1 MDNIRKDVAG
11 RHRRHLQEAEKEQI
25 IQMKSSGYKN
35 KDIAAALNVSVR
47 TIQRVKIP
55 QLGKPVPVHRKA
67 KRTRTTDS
75 QRAVVRVLIKEGY
88 SQADVAKR
96 TNMSKAS
103 VAYTLKRFEKTGS
116 DRNRKCSGRPH
127 VSTIREDRFLKR
139 RSLQDRF
146 RPATKLKEDWE
157 NIGVQGSVSTV
168 RRRLRAANLMGRVA
182 RKKPL
187 LTASHR
193 LRRLRFAK
201 IHKDWTK
208 EDWEKV
214 LWTDEAPFSIVGHC
228 GKTYVRRRIGEELN
242 PNCVTST
249 VKHGGGK
256 IQVWGCFTAN
266 GVGHIHHIK
275 GIMDQ
280 KMYKQILIHHMRPSM
295 MQLGGKDNIIFQ
307 QDNDPKHTAKTVQDY
322 IRRARYLVLQNWPA
336 QSPDLN
342 PIENLWKE
350 LKTRTYS
357 HRPRPTNKEELFN
370 VVKHEWEALP
380 VNLLKKLVHSMPRRI
395 TAVIKANG
403 GHTKY

>member
-1 MDNIRKDVAG
+1 MENDVAG
-11 RHRRHLQEAEKEQI
+11 RRRRHLQEAAKEQI
-25 IQMKSSGYKN
+25 NQMKRSGYKN
-35 KDIAAALNVSVR
+35 KEIAAALKVSVR
-47 TIQRVKIP
+47 TIQRVKVLP
-55 QLGKPVPVHRKA
+55 LVKTVQVQKKA
-67 KRTRTTDS
+67 KRTRTTES
-75 QRAVVRVLIKEGY
+75 QRAVERTLIKEGY
-88 SQADVAKR
+88 TQAEVAQR

-103 VAYTLKRFEKTGS
+103 VAYTQKRFEKTGS

-127 VSTIREDRFLKR
+127 VSTVREDRFLKR

-146 RPATKLKEDWE
+146 RPATKLKEDWDE
-157 NIGVQGSVSTV
+157 IGIQASTSTV

-187 LTASHR
+187 LTPSHR
-193 LRRLRFAK
+193 LRRLHFAK

-214 LWTDEAPFSIVGHC
+214 LWTDEAPFSFVGQC
-228 GKTYVRRRIGEELN
+228 GKTYVRRRTGEGLN

-280 KMYKQILIHHMRPSM
+280 KMYRQILIHHMRPSM
-295 MQLGGKDNIIFQ
+295 MQLGRKDTVIFQ
-307 QDNDPKHTAKTVQDY
+307 QDNDPKHTAKTVKDY
-322 IRRARYLVLQNWPA
+322 IQRARYLVLQNWPA

-350 LKTRTYS
+350 LKTQTYR
-357 HRPRPTNKEELFN
+357 HHPRPTNKDELFDI
-370 VVKHEWEALP
+370 VKHEWEALP
-380 VNLLKKLVHSMPRRI
+380 DNLLKKLVHSMPWHI
-395 TAVIKANG
+395 TAVMKAKG